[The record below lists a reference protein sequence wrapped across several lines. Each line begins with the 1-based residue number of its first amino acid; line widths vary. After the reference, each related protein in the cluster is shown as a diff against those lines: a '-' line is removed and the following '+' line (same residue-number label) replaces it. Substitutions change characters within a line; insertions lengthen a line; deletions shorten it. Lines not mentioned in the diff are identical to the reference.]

1 MGIPSFMVR
10 NSDLVPDKKSSFV
23 YFFIDHLDHRDR
35 DKLVAESFGELKNIK
50 IAPSLQ
56 ELRVYDDK
64 GAQQI
69 EYGMLMPPAL
79 YSSDKKAA
87 EEYLKT
93 TKYPFVSKAIEGAH
107 ASNVRLVENE
117 DQARKELEAIFS
129 EEGKAR
135 HDAHIPGLTQK
146 GYVLWQKFMPN
157 NPNDWRLILLGGKY
171 GMVVH
176 RKIGTTSHLPQVVGY
191 APQKMS

>member
-1 MGIPSFMVR
+1 MFT
-10 NSDLVPDKKSSFV
+10 
-23 YFFIDHLDHRDR
+23 FFIDHLDHRDR
-35 DKLVAESFGELKNIK
+35 DKLVAESFWELKNIK

-135 HDAHIPGLTQK
+135 HDAHIPGLTPERVCFVAK
-146 GYVLWQKFMPN
+146 
-157 NPNDWRLILLGGKY
+157 
-171 GMVVH
+171 VH
-176 RKIGTTSHLPQVVGY
+176 AKQS
-191 APQKMS
+191 K

>member
-1 MGIPSFMVR
+1 MP
-10 NSDLVPDKKSSFV
+10 
-23 YFFIDHLDHRDR
+23 
-35 DKLVAESFGELKNIK
+35 
-50 IAPSLQ
+50 PSLQ

-129 EEGKAR
+129 EEGKSTPRCSYPWFNSERVCFVA
-135 HDAHIPGLTQK
+135 K
-146 GYVLWQKFMPN
+146 
-157 NPNDWRLILLGGKY
+157 
-171 GMVVH
+171 VH
-176 RKIGTTSHLPQVVGY
+176 AKQS
-191 APQKMS
+191 K

>member
-1 MGIPSFMVR
+1 MLCSETFGHTFVYGSQFR
-10 NSDLVPDKKSSFV
+10 FSSRQESSFV
-23 YFFIDHLDHRDR
+23 YFFIDHLDHGRQR

-117 DQARKELEAIFS
+117 DQARK
-129 EEGKAR
+129 R
-135 HDAHIPGLTQK
+135 T
-146 GYVLWQKFMPN
+146 
-157 NPNDWRLILLGGKY
+157 
-171 GMVVH
+171 
-176 RKIGTTSHLPQVVGY
+176 
-191 APQKMS
+191 